1 MTVEL
6 KEPAIFPVVQMVFP
20 IVSKLLVFKFEEDL
34 SFVLKWHRMFYLLV
48 EHILVYVGSG
58 LCNVLLVSGRSLWVL
73 YPSDERF
80 YTISDEVLAFALGSS
95 VNS

>member
-1 MTVEL
+1 
-6 KEPAIFPVVQMVFP
+6 MVFP
-20 IVSKLLVFKFEEDL
+20 IVSELLFFKFKEDL

-58 LCNVLLVSGRSLWVL
+58 LCNVLLVSRRCLWVL
-73 YPSDERF
+73 LYPSNERS
-80 YTISDEVLAFALGSS
+80 YTISDEVLAFAQSS